1 MKSTSSIDKKK
12 QTKQH
17 HIVLYAFYPNAF
29 QETGGDSVVT
39 AIKEIIGGGS
49 TGKVSISTSS
59 SSSPSSSATAT
70 GGEEAY
76 GEETS
81 PYDNYDGYGNYET
94 YYDESTASPDGSQS
108 VTIGGVSVGTGGKVD
123 LGLAASIDLETG
135 TGSKVITTG
144 GGSSVTINR
153 TKILVG

>member
-1 MKSTSSIDKKK
+1 M
-12 QTKQH
+12 
-17 HIVLYAFYPNAF
+17 VLDPFYPNAF
-29 QETGGDSVVT
+29 QETDGDSVVT
-39 AIKEIIGGGS
+39 AVKEIIGGGS
-49 TGKVSISTSS
+49 AGKVSISTGSS
-59 SSSPSSSATAT
+59 SSSSSSATAT
-70 GGEEAY
+70 GAEDAY

-81 PYDNYDGYGNYET
+81 PYYDSYGNYET
-94 YYDESTASPDGSQS
+94 YYDESTVSPDGSQS

-144 GGSSVTINR
+144 GGSSVTINS

>member
-1 MKSTSSIDKKK
+1 M
-12 QTKQH
+12 
-17 HIVLYAFYPNAF
+17 
-29 QETGGDSVVT
+29 VT
-39 AIKEIIGGGS
+39 TVKEIIGGS
-49 TGKVSISTSS
+49 AGKATSS
-59 SSSPSSSATAT
+59 SSSSSSSSTAT

-76 GEETS
+76 SEETS

-108 VTIGGVSVGTGGKVD
+108 VTISGVSISTGGKVD
-123 LGLAASIDLETG
+123 LGLAASTDLETG
-135 TGSKVITTG
+135 TESKVITTG